1 MAKSDYPKP
10 PGWRKIGRHYLVNT
24 CPVSRHTRMLADEL
38 RDPKSPFGKL
48 MREAGY
54 EPDHW
59 ASSLEWTVK
68 SLWEA
73 RERIK
78 KLDPIGEQKR
88 HDAILAKARKRMQKA
103 A

>member
-1 MAKSDYPKP
+1 MVDYPRP
-10 PGWRKIGRHYLVNT
+10 TGWRNINRHYMVNT
-24 CPVSRHTRMLADEL
+24 CAVSRHTRMLADEL
-38 RDPKSPFGKL
+38 RDRKSPIRKL
-48 MREAGY
+48 FDEAGY
-54 EPDHW
+54 EADHW

-78 KLDPIGEQKR
+78 KLDPVGEQKR
-88 HDAILAKARKRMQKA
+88 HDRILANALKKTKA